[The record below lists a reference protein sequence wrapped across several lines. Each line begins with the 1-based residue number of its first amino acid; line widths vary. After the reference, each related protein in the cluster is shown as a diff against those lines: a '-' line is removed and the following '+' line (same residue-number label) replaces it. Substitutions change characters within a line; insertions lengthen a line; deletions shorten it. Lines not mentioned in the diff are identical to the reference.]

1 MMNRK
6 CFARRGVNRL
16 RQVPREE
23 SRNADAGNACLRKCW
38 QMQGLADMARRVA
51 PAVLM
56 FMEKRAAGCKVKQ
69 RYSGQQGQ
77 CATCVNFG
85 ENSVHESQST
95 FRIHCT
101 VPV

>member
-1 MMNRK
+1 VMNRK

-23 SRNADAGNACLRKCW
+23 ARNAVAGNACLRKCW